1 MKGAPHVVSYFQ
13 IPIPHASFASLRTTA
28 THVRCTR
35 FYGCSFSHV
44 AFPGPSPIAVF
55 LYFLLAKFQCCA
67 FLAAL
72 SLCGVA
78 DVLCIMQKKLFNV
91 HAYSTERDLELERA
105 GYGGIWD
112 LQYPTRSWSWAALPG
127 PRGRC
132 QRKRGLCYEA
142 CRMPNGV
149 VALSA
154 CCRLFEVCNLLS
166 LMGGGGSMATVCC
179 VWSGRPG
186 PRVDG
191 PCAVWRDRGRTHL
204 LGLGGRTR
212 SLCQR
217 LVHGGWGASLSRGP
231 RGWESRAGAL
241 YRWQPTINIK
251 LVVER

>member
-44 AFPGPSPIAVF
+44 AFPGPSPIA
-55 LYFLLAKFQCCA
+55 
-67 FLAAL
+67 
-72 SLCGVA
+72 
-78 DVLCIMQKKLFNV
+78 KKLFNV

-154 CCRLFEVCNLLS
+154 CCRLADPVALPATSPWGLGG
-166 LMGGGGSMATVCC
+166 LPQQGAQRMGESRRRALSMATN
-179 VWSGRPG
+179 
-186 PRVDG
+186 
-191 PCAVWRDRGRTHL
+191 
-204 LGLGGRTR
+204 
-212 SLCQR
+212 
-217 LVHGGWGASLSRGP
+217 
-231 RGWESRAGAL
+231 
-241 YRWQPTINIK
+241 YK
-251 LVVER
+251 Y